1 MELKLIYPRWG
12 SAHIAWPE
20 FLTKLNKNG
29 YHGVEAHL
37 PLSKQEKKEILAIVK
52 DFDLQFIG
60 QHYETKEVNFEKHK
74 EGLKRHLYNLAESEP
89 LFINSHTGMDF
100 FSFSQNVELIEL
112 AQSIEEE
119 TGTAIAHETHR
130 SRFCFA
136 AHICLTYLKE
146 LPFLKLTADLAHW
159 TCVAESLLEN
169 QEEAVKTALDSTF
182 HLHARVGSSQSS
194 QVIDPRD
201 KMYQK
206 ELYKFK
212 KWWGYMM
219 KKALDNKQSFLTVMP
234 EHGPQ
239 PYSLCQP
246 YTTKPLADQWEV
258 NQFIKTELVKDWE
271 SMSYTSLTKK

>member
-12 SAHIAWPE
+12 STHIAWPE
-20 FLTKLNKNG
+20 FLNTLKTNG

-37 PLSKQEKKEILAIVK
+37 PLVKKEKKEILTALK
-52 DFDLQFIG
+52 DSNLQFIG
-60 QHYETKEVNFEKHK
+60 QHYQTKEVNFEKHK
-74 EGLKRHLYNLAESEP
+74 ESLKRHLYNLADSEP

-112 AQSIEEE
+112 ARLIEEE
-119 TGTAIAHETHR
+119 TGITIAHETHR

-136 AHICLTYLKE
+136 VHICFTYLKE
-146 LPFLKLTADLAHW
+146 LPFLKLTADFAHW

-169 QEEAVKTALDSTF
+169 QEEAVRKAIDSTL
-182 HLHARVGSSQSS
+182 HIHARVGSSQSP

-201 KMYQK
+201 KMYHK
-206 ELYKFK
+206 ELNQFK

-219 KKALDNKQSFLTVMP
+219 KKALENNQSFLTVMP

-239 PYSLCQP
+239 PYSLCRP
-246 YTTKPLADQWEV
+246 YTNKPLADQWEV
-258 NQFIKTELVKDWE
+258 NQFVKTELVKDWKA
-271 SMSYTSLTKK
+271 MT